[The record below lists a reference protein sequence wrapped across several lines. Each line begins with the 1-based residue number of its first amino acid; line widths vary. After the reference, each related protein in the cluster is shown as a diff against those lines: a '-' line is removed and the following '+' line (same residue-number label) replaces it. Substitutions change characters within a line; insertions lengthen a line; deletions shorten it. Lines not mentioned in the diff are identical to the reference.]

1 MICRFAAFLVAKLV
15 DGVFKALTPDA
26 DFQTS
31 SRGSPLHNVQQRYDA
46 LTRAVASPGGPFED
60 ATVRRPT

>member
-26 DFQTS
+26 DFQPP
-31 SRGSPLHNVQQRYDA
+31 RQRYDA
-46 LTRAVASPGGPFED
+46 LPVP
-60 ATVRRPT
+60 